1 MNRPLSY
8 LLILTAAAMLYII
21 GSAAL
26 PVTAEP
32 AEDSFIYM
40 PLVSSP
46 LIPVDEYETDFKE
59 SIGSWRAVRWHKGAD
74 IAVKHDDSCIGSHC
88 GFLDVAVNND
98 NAYAIASPLIAGPER
113 SFQITFRAR
122 LQDRKDKHQYGTIFS
137 ADAGGGSC
145 PGDNMSSCFNR
156 YYEFLVRY
164 RDSGGEKYLEYR
176 IRRIDGHDENNVEIG
191 EDLVE
196 WTRAEGVNPD
206 DWNKWEIRVRDSG
219 HIYVR
224 AENRD
229 QPAYA
234 RDSKYLDQRFFGLV
248 TRTSENKG
256 AYAHFDNFKIE
267 LDD

>member
-1 MNRPLSY
+1 MNRSFSY
-8 LLILTAAAMLYII
+8 LIVLASAVMLF
-21 GSAAL
+21 GAGLAAL

-32 AEDSFIYM
+32 VQEYFTFL

-46 LIPVDEYETDFKE
+46 LVPVDQYETDFKE
-59 SIGSWRAVRWHKGAD
+59 GIESWQAVRWHKDAD
-74 IAVKHDDSCIGSHC
+74 YEVKHDDSCIGSHC
-88 GFLDVAVNND
+88 GFLDVAVGND
-98 NAYAIASPLIAGPER
+98 NSYVIASPLIAGPER
-113 SFQITFRAR
+113 SFKITFRAR
-122 LQDRKDKHQYGTIFS
+122 LQDRQDKHQYGAIFS
-137 ADAGGGSC
+137 ADAGSVPC
-145 PGDNMSSCFNR
+145 PGDNVGSCFNR
-156 YYEFLVRY
+156 YYEFLTRY

-176 IRRIDGHDENNVEIG
+176 IRRIDGHDSNNVEIG

-206 DWNKWEIRVRDSG
+206 DWNKWEIRVRASG

-229 QPAYA
+229 QPAYT
-234 RDSKYLDQRFFGLV
+234 RDNKYLDQRFFGLV

-256 AYAHFDNFKIE
+256 AYVQFDAFKIE